1 MKLFRKISC
10 IILAFCI
17 ILTVCASCSNNNGG
31 NTDSNSTSKDDSP
44 ASKETREFFTDYY
57 NELNNKNFA
66 AVSDYFSEDAEALKS
81 KIDNFTFM
89 ASLFNVRYEIDSV
102 EAVYLEDGNIS
113 ASLVTLITS
122 KNIETGAVTVMK
134 EPSSY
139 LITKT
144 DNKLII
150 TSYTVGEIEVVSM
163 N

>member
-1 MKLFRKISC
+1 ML
-10 IILAFCI
+10 LA
-17 ILTVCASCSNNNGG
+17 VCASCSNNG
-31 NTDSNSTSKDDSP
+31 NTDSDTTSKEESP

-66 AVSDYFSEDAEALKS
+66 AVSDYFSEAADALKS

-89 ASLFNVRYEIDSV
+89 ASLFNVKYEIDSV
-102 EAVYLEDGNIS
+102 ESVYIENGNIS
-113 ASLVTLITS
+113 ASIVTLITS
-122 KNIETGAVTVMK
+122 TNIETGAVTVVK

-150 TSYTVGEIEVVSM
+150 TWYAVGESEVVSM